1 MTEGISIETE
11 EFCLL
16 RNTPLFLTTKKIQ
29 ISSFC
34 SKQQARQDKQIPQ
47 NTLNNFLMSFQFCK
61 LYLVK
66 FCPHDLFVNTRADLG
81 ACSRVHDDEA
91 RELFEK
97 ASYSYRKQQYED
109 EFIRFCQGMLNE
121 VERKIIKGK
130 QRLALIG
137 RTEAVSFCKDI
148 TLQVFS
154 HGFSG
159 FSGKIN
165 NLK

>member
-1 MTEGISIETE
+1 MTFHKFS
-11 EFCLL
+11 L
-16 RNTPLFLTTKKIQ
+16 NSYFL
-29 ISSFC
+29 
-34 SKQQARQDKQIPQ
+34 
-47 NTLNNFLMSFQFCK
+47 FQFCK

-97 ASYSYRKQQYED
+97 APYSYRKQQYED
-109 EFIRFCQGMLNE
+109 EFIRFCQSMLNE

-137 RTEAVSFCKDI
+137 RTEAVNKFLI
-148 TLQVFS
+148 
-154 HGFSG
+154 
-159 FSGKIN
+159 IIYY
-165 NLK
+165 LKYYVLFLFY